1 MILVEGPDNSGKSTL
16 INQLVKEFDLTLL
29 DRPHGPPKDINEL
42 EERIKALEP
51 YYNKRNVIIDRHPLI
66 GEAIYG
72 PILRK
77 EDKLL
82 KLKNLRDLKR
92 TFWSSD
98 LFIIYCRPPMDKIMN
113 METHQVKDYDT
124 PEHLKALKRN
134 VVSIIDAYDL
144 KMWLC
149 QAHTYNYTKPDAL
162 KNLILTLRKEYL
174 NERE

>member
-1 MILVEGPDNSGKSTL
+1 M
-16 INQLVKEFDLTLL
+16 
-29 DRPHGPPKDINEL
+29 
-42 EERIKALEP
+42 
-51 YYNKRNVIIDRHPLI
+51 
-66 GEAIYG
+66 YG
-72 PILRK
+72 K

-149 QAHTYNYTKPDAL
+149 QAHTYNYTKSDAL